1 MMKGASMIVKQFR
14 TGGDRNF
21 GYLVAD
27 EVSGEALAIDVS
39 FNPGMIVRFA
49 AECGFMFRY
58 IFSTHGHDDHTNGN
72 DAIRQM
78 TGLVPLLYGE
88 TCLRTGIRVEDGA
101 LFPLGSLEARILH
114 TPGHTKDSV
123 CIYIGD
129 ALFTGDTLF
138 TGKVGGTGTEEQ
150 ARQEYES
157 LHHKLMVL
165 SEETTVYPGHD
176 YGVLPL
182 SSIGNERATNPFLLQ
197 KNFSEFLFLKQN
209 WVAYKKTHDIT

>member
-1 MMKGASMIVKQFR
+1 MIGAIMIVKQFR

-27 EVSGEALAIDVS
+27 EVSGEALVIDAS
-39 FNPGMIVRFA
+39 FNPGMIVRFVT
-49 AECGFMFRY
+49 ERGFLIRY

-72 DAIRQM
+72 EAISKM
-78 TGLVPLLYGE
+78 TALVPLLYGD
-88 TCLRTGIRVEDGA
+88 TCSRTGIKVEDGA
-101 LFPLGSLEARILH
+101 FFPLGSLDARILH

-123 CIYIGD
+123 CISVSD

-138 TGKVGGTGTEEQ
+138 TGKVGGTATEEQ

-165 SEETTVYPGHD
+165 PEETKVYPGHD
-176 YGVLPL
+176 YGVSPL
-182 SSIGNERATNPFLLQ
+182 SSIGNERATNPFLLP
-197 KNFSEFLFLKQN
+197 KNFREFLFLKQN
-209 WVAYKKTHDIT
+209 WAAYKKTHSIA